1 MKTPAIILALA
12 LFAPADAASLR
23 GRRRLA
29 DNLDMHKLLDEGKK
43 GHIGAK
49 ISFKLDKDHKV
60 VARGHPAD
68 LAAKVAKKLDCGPP
82 SRKFRDA
89 GKHEASQK
97 AFGLDLWY
105 ETKCSHETS
114 DKKKVAGATLEKL
127 KHFLDSEDHDGVAY
141 VEPELEHKLM
151 REMDDPMISDQT
163 HYDGINLKG
172 AWDTTTGNPN
182 VVVQVIDSGVDMSHP
197 DLQNNIWKN
206 PGEICGNGVDD
217 DNNGYV
223 DDCHGYNFADDT
235 GTDLM
240 GNHWHG
246 THCGGTIAADTNNGK
261 GVAGVAG
268 GDGSPNSGAKLMIAV
283 VFSDDWIGGFAE
295 ALVYG
300 ANNGAQISSNSWG
313 YLSPGAYDQA
323 ELDAIDYY
331 NSKDGLVVFAAG
343 NGGTDADWYPAY
355 HDGAIA
361 VAATDDRGDPAGFTC
376 YGDWIDISAPGIWV
390 LSTGL
395 GDEYEFMDGT
405 SMACPHVSGVLAL
418 GKSVNM
424 AASRDELLKCMA
436 DTAKDIGTGAYAG
449 KLGAGLVDAE
459 AFVKCAANGAP
470 SARPTIS
477 PAPTTAAPSNKPTIS
492 PAPTPDCGCNQK
504 LEVKFVADAFP
515 QENTYEFKALELPR
529 GCVDEGLV
537 KGGFGELE
545 AGGKTD
551 VVVSEQ
557 VCPGVT
563 YEFKMKDS
571 FGDGMCCGEGN
582 GGFDGSYELVLEG
595 EKIHK
600 GAEFGQEDVFKFTPG
615 GEGGDGGGDDPI
627 GDDPTMPP
635 EGDDPNMPP
644 EGDDPTMP
652 PEGDDPNMPPGD
664 DESAKCECVG
674 SSDSMDSDMCGT
686 FVTEFSCDEASYDCA
701 WACDDGN
708 DGDAGDDGGEDGDAG
723 DEWTLPPTPK
733 NGGEDGD
740 DFTMPPEDD
749 MPPVGDDPMPP
760 IGDDPETPP
769 DGDDTMPPE
778 DDEGWFED
786 DETED
791 EKESFPAMQV
801 TEVYKAL
808 SNKKIGKLA
817 IFSWEAEEVDSEEDY
832 SYGEWRKLA
841 GKNKKDKKKGKSGCP
856 KGKAGKACRK
866 AEKEGKNWEYYYGD
880 YEPEIYAGNFRL
892 EIRYGKNAEYE
903 MLTEQVVAESTD
915 GKYYFVMPEAACQ
928 QKVQVR
934 VTGLGPDGD
943 ETEAVESRAKKLKC

>member
-268 GDGSPNSGAKLMIAV
+268 GDGSPNSGAKLMIGV
-283 VFSDDWIGGFAE
+283 TFGDYSVGGFAE

-313 YLSPGAYDQA
+313 YMQSGIYDQA

-343 NGGTDADWYPAY
+343 NDADDGDWYPAY
-355 HDGAIA
+355 YDGAIA
-361 VAATDDRGDPAGFTC
+361 VAATDNNGVAAGFTC
-376 YGDWIDISAPGIWV
+376 YGDWIDISAPGVGIY
-390 LSTGL
+390 STMADEGNYYSS
-395 GDEYEFMDGT
+395 GDYGYSDGT
-405 SMACPHVSGVLAL
+405 SMACPHVAGVLAL

-424 AASRDELLKCMA
+424 AADRRHLLQCMA
-436 DTAKDIGTGAYAG
+436 DTAMDTDGANSGTYAG
-449 KLGAGLVDAE
+449 KLGAGLVNAE
-459 AFVKCAANGAP
+459 AFVECAANGAP
-470 SARPTIS
+470 SKSPTVS
-477 PAPTTAAPSNKPTIS
+477 PAPTTAAPTPRPTIS
-492 PAPTPDCGCNQK
+492 PAPTPDCGCNQQLIFHLK
-504 LEVKFVADAFP
+504 TDLYPGET
-515 QENTYEFKALELPR
+515 TYEFKALDAPD
-529 GCVDEGLV
+529 GCVDEGVL
-537 KGGFGELE
+537 KGGPYEEGSH
-545 AGGKTD
+545 KYD

-557 VCPGVT
+557 VCVGVT
-563 YEFKMKDS
+563 YEFKVLDL
-571 FGDGMCCGEGN
+571 FGDGMCCGHGE
-582 GGFDGSYELVLEG
+582 GGFELALEG
-595 EKIHK
+595 TTIHT
-600 GAEFGQEDVFKFTPG
+600 GGQFGGEDVFEFTSSADGVEAGPTPAPVS
-615 GEGGDGGGDDPI
+615 GGGDDEWNW
-627 GDDPTMPP
+627 DD
-635 EGDDPNMPP
+635 D
-644 EGDDPTMP
+644 
-652 PEGDDPNMPPGD
+652 
-664 DESAKCECVG
+664 
-674 SSDSMDSDMCGT
+674 
-686 FVTEFSCDEASYDCA
+686 F
-701 WACDDGN
+701 WN
-708 DGDAGDDGGEDGDAG
+708 DGDDWGWAD
-723 DEWTLPPTPK
+723 
-733 NGGEDGD
+733 D
-740 DFTMPPEDD
+740 DF
-749 MPPVGDDPMPP
+749 
-760 IGDDPETPP
+760 
-769 DGDDTMPPE
+769 
-778 DDEGWFED
+778 
-786 DETED
+786 ED
-791 EKESFPAMQV
+791 EDALPTMQV

-808 SNKKIGKLA
+808 ADKKIGKLA